1 MNIVNVF
8 VELGKQLSKVIHA
21 DEQHLNGLSAE
32 HEKWSR
38 VIRHAEIENK
48 WFTRGNVI
56 KAFEGIIAL
65 VEEQQLRNFVAQYSV
80 PVKKPVRVGV
90 IFAGN
95 IPMVGF
101 HDLMCV
107 LLSGNNLIAKFS
119 SDDKVLMGFIVEEL
133 IAIEPALKNQIEVVE
148 RLNTIDAI
156 IATGSNN
163 SSRYFDYYFGKY
175 PHVFRKN
182 RTAIAIIDGTETG
195 EELTQL
201 GSDIFTYF
209 GLGCRNVSKLYVP
222 KGYVFD
228 TLFECI
234 HSFGDELL
242 MHNKYLNNFDYH
254 RALFLLEL
262 IPFLTNNFL
271 IIKEG
276 EALSTPVSVLNYE
289 YYTNLEELKQKL
301 IAEQEQIQC
310 LVSKNKLDLEAL
322 SYRSFYFGEAQMPAI
337 ADFADGVDT
346 MAFLVGLGKE
356 VNNN

>member
-8 VELGKQLSKVIHA
+8 IELGKQLSKLIRA
-21 DEQHLNGLSAE
+21 DEQHLNGLTVA
-32 HEKWSR
+32 HAKWSTVMR
-38 VIRHAEIENK
+38 QAEIENK
-48 WFTRGNVI
+48 WFTHSNVI
-56 KAFEGIIAL
+56 KAFEGIVAL
-65 VEEQQLRNFVAQYSV
+65 LDEKQLLNFVAHYSI
-80 PVKKPVRVGV
+80 PVKNPVRVGV

-107 LLSGNNLIAKFS
+107 LLSGNKLIAKFS
-119 SDDKVLMGFIVEEL
+119 SDDKVLMGFIVDEL
-133 IAIEPALKNQIEVVE
+133 IAIEPRLKTQIEVVE

-182 RTAIAIIDGTETG
+182 RTAVAIIDGTESR
-195 EELTQL
+195 EELTKL
-201 GSDIFTYF
+201 GNDIFTYF

-228 TLFECI
+228 TLFECL
-234 HSFGDELL
+234 HNFGDELL

-276 EALSTPVSVLNYE
+276 TALATPVAVLHYE
-289 YYTNLEELKQKL
+289 YYDNLIELKKKL
-301 IAEQEQIQC
+301 IAEQDQIQC
-310 LVSKNKLDLEAL
+310 LVSKDKLNLENL
-322 SYRSFYFGEAQMPAI
+322 SYRSFYFGEAQTPAI
-337 ADFADGVDT
+337 ADFSDGVDT
-346 MAFLVGLGKE
+346 MSFLTALGKE
-356 VNNN
+356 VNNK